1 MEISGF
7 ECVEALRLAG
17 FRVVERAAGST
28 VLRRASRVV
37 IVPDALVLAPDVLA
51 SVLGAAGMSESGFR
65 TLVTDAPTLTKM
77 QSLVEGSSPGPESSS
92 SEEEEEE

>member
-7 ECVEALRLAG
+7 ECVEALGLAG

-51 SVLGAAGMSESGFR
+51 GVLAAAEMSVNGFR
-65 TLVTDAPTLTKM
+65 ALLSDAVTLTEM
-77 QSLVEGSSPGPESSS
+77 RTLAEQSTNER
-92 SEEEEEE
+92 EE